1 MMATEEDQLPID
13 EELVTRVRQLVY
25 DFDNCARYIDVEEMV
40 PPTLRGTRWMKARWI
55 SGGSHNLAHLIV
67 VFDESTGETVATYAG
82 ASLFGSNP

>member
-40 PPTLRGTRWMKARWI
+40 PATLPGTRWYKARWL
-55 SGGSHNLAHLIV
+55 SAGNHNLAHLIV
-67 VFDESTGETVATYAG
+67 VFDSSTGETVATYAG